1 MPLLRHIVFIAALV
15 LSFLSVSACHHQ
27 SRTSYQL
34 APAIDLRDQKIVQ
47 GSEKDVSAIFKNR
60 IKAKTQNEIIPITT
74 CFPKYP
80 DDLLD
85 AGIEG
90 SSMIDFLVDEKGR
103 VKDIKITY
111 SSHPDFDTAS
121 VKCIKK
127 WRFAPI
133 MKEGKPVKAWLR
145 QIFMFK
151 VGE

>member
-1 MPLLRHIVFIAALV
+1 MSITKRIVLIATLT
-15 LSFLSVSACHHQ
+15 LSFLSIAACNLQ
-27 SRTSYQL
+27 QNKTIYRLEPS
-34 APAIDLRDQKIVQ
+34 IDLRNQQIVQ
-47 GSEKDVSAIFKNR
+47 GNEKDVSAIYKNK
-60 IKAKTQNEIIPITT
+60 IKAKTQNEIIPIKT

-80 DDLLD
+80 DDLIE

-103 VKDIKITY
+103 VKDIKIAY
-111 SSHPDFDTAS
+111 SSHPDFDAVS
-121 VKCIKK
+121 IKCIKK

-151 VGE
+151 IK

>member
-1 MPLLRHIVFIAALV
+1 MCSSIKFALLI
-15 LSFLSVSACHHQ
+15 FLSLLITACNSQ
-27 SRTSYQL
+27 SRTTYRL
-34 APAIDLRDQKIVQ
+34 EPPIDLRNQQIVQ
-47 GSEKDVSAIFKNR
+47 GNEKDVSSVYKNR
-60 IKAKTQNEIIPITT
+60 IKAKTQNEIIPIKT

-103 VKDIKITY
+103 VKDIKIAY
-111 SSHPDFDTAS
+111 SSHPDFDAVS

-151 VGE
+151 MK